1 MKVVIPSDL
10 QLIDVNITQK
20 AEEIYVFSMDT
31 FENSSF
37 ISTLDD
43 RESASAAQDVIQRDR
58 WMTWYKPQTLSVCG
72 RFQQNLLEIYSKD
85 RTTMDVL
92 LLKIMMIMNYLKKLC
107 VNLQYPSKLATYSSH
122 GTKYH

>member
-20 AEEIYVFSMDT
+20 AEEIYS
-31 FENSSF
+31 SSF

-85 RTTMDVL
+85 CTS
-92 LLKIMMIMNYLKKLC
+92 YC
-107 VNLQYPSKLATYSSH
+107 
-122 GTKYH
+122 